1 MDNTDKIPVG
11 GYRLTLNDGN
21 VIPQLGQGMY
31 LIPDG
36 PVAYNAVKCALETGF
51 RHIDTAHAYQ
61 NERSVGKAVKE
72 SGIPRDQIWITSKLW
87 VNEYGPKETLPAI
100 ERMLK
105 RLDTDYI
112 DLVYLHQAVGDYVG
126 AWQELIKAQQQG
138 KVRSIGISDFDY
150 NDPLFDNF
158 INQVEKLPAMM
169 QIECHPFAQRIH
181 WEEKLKAKGIQLE
194 AWFPLGGRDSKGAEL
209 ADPTIDAIARA
220 HGKSAAQVII
230 RWHLQKGHCV
240 VPGSSNPEH
249 IRENYDVFDFSLS
262 DEEMKQIADLN
273 KEQRYFTL
281 DYDQSAK
288 WFNEYKLWD

>member
-1 MDNTDKIPVG
+1 MKD
-11 GYRLTLNDGN
+11 
-21 VIPQLGQGMY
+21 
-31 LIPDG
+31 
-36 PVAYNAVKCALETGF
+36 
-51 RHIDTAHAYQ
+51 
-61 NERSVGKAVKE
+61 
-72 SGIPRDQIWITSKLW
+72 SGIPRDQIWLTSKLW
-87 VNEYGPKETLPAI
+87 INEYGPKETLPAI

-105 RLDTDYI
+105 RLDVEYL
-112 DLVYLHQAVGDYVG
+112 DLIYLHQAVGDYVG
-126 AWQELIKAQQQG
+126 AWHELIKAQKQG

-158 INQVEKLPAMM
+158 INQAEKLPAMM
-169 QIECHPFAQRIH
+169 QIECHPLAQRIH

-209 ADPTIDAIARA
+209 SLPTIEAIAKA

-249 IRENYDVFDFSLS
+249 IKENYHVFDFSLT
-262 DEEMKQIADLN
+262 DDEMKQIAALN

-288 WFNEYKLWD
+288 WFKEFNLWD